1 MPMKKGY
8 ERNSIKKKLLGVKF
22 PKAVSAKKA
31 KIIRKGNKKLI
42 KKVYRL

>member
-31 KIIRKGNKKLI
+31 KIIRKGNKKLV
-42 KKVYRL
+42 KKTFRL